1 MKTFTKTSLAALAL
15 ALTAGSAWAYPVA
28 AGDTVKM
35 YNNDTAAQYEGHY
48 QADNIGDK
56 IGKFGVFCVEL
67 NEYFTPDRSYT
78 VASISDGAYKGGLAG
93 QTSKNFDPISRET
106 QWLYY
111 HFLLKDIQ
119 TVTGTTENDYQLQLA
134 FWFMENELDNRVSQ
148 NATYFDAYYGARG
161 ITTDAEKYV
170 AAAQLAIG
178 RGAFLGDVKVM
189 NLIDA
194 SGNYAQS
201 QLIGQPVPEPSTMLL
216 VGVGLIGLGFAR
228 RRSQNKTK
236 LHSSAIIAAP

>member
-1 MKTFTKTSLAALAL
+1 MKAFTKSSLTALAL
-15 ALTAGSAWAYPVA
+15 LLTAGSAWAYPVA
-28 AGDTVKM
+28 VGDTVRM
-35 YNNDTAAQYEGHY
+35 YNNDTAVQYEGHY
-48 QADNIGDK
+48 QADKIGD
-56 IGKFGVFCVEL
+56 IAGAFGVFCIEL
-67 NEYFTPDRSYT
+67 NEYFTPGVNYK
-78 VASISDGAYKGGLAG
+78 VASISTGANKGGLYG
-93 QTSKNFDPISRET
+93 QTSTNFDPISKET

-111 HFLLKDIQ
+111 HFLLKDIKD
-119 TVTGTTENDYQLQLA
+119 VTGVAENDYQLQLA

-170 AAAQLAIG
+170 AAAQLAID

-201 QLIGQPVPEPSTMLL
+201 QLIGQPVPEPSTILL
-216 VGVGLIGLGFAR
+216 VGAGLIGLGFAR
-228 RRSQNKTK
+228 RRAQNKN
-236 LHSSAIIAAP
+236 